1 MSGLYWTGAAN
12 NQVFTDPLNWYGS
25 GGDATGVV
33 PSANKSV
40 IIPQSATGNYPYIS
54 GTVGVHGVNF
64 LNNLTPPAGNN
75 YRITIDPLG
84 KLQINSSLTRG
95 GFIMCTPSAPV
106 GPTSNPSIVGTG
118 IVEFMAT
125 SPTPANNQHFIQ
137 VGPGGP
143 SIQIELACATGV
155 KTNASLTTNNRLTF
169 PNNAVLLSG
178 GVQTSVPSLNYGGTV
193 IGNIRYIRSG
203 SSNGNYDYWSSPIT
217 NASTAVLNTT
227 LGNNLYNYDN
237 TRSGA
242 STNLQLGWNLGPI
255 TSPIPMEL
263 GRGYIQTFAGNGTV
277 IFNGTATAVDF
288 DYPVTVSGSNNFN
301 LIGNPYP
308 SSLSISAFRSRNSSI
323 LGSLYFWHQVG
334 NPYGTANYVAIN
346 TFNIMA
352 GATPPGD
359 FNGTEI
365 GACQAFFASVSSS
378 GDILFRNNDR
388 VPRYPSN
395 NTQWFS
401 TPDDVSLLRMKITN
415 SSGLE
420 HNTVVA
426 FSETTTDSFV
436 DGEDSQRMP
445 GASGVEIFSINGNR
459 ELSIQMFGLLTPEK
473 TVDLGTV
480 TTASGSYTLNM
491 SEFIN
496 FEPNVRVYLEDRA
509 LNIFQNLNQNPQY
522 VFNTADAING
532 VRFRLH
538 FLASIDLASISTCLE
553 SNGGKVI
560 VSNPNTNNPVNLM
573 LRNEGNELLA
583 SVQSLVGEY
592 VFQNLYQGSYTLR
605 VEYGTGDFED
615 LLVSV
620 NTVGLSAPAS
630 FVASSTEVDLSE
642 AIIEFNASG
651 DESIEYTWDFGD
663 GSGIIT
669 GTATPVHAYMAPGI
683 YTVSLTIRK
692 DGCSSFTSQTIKVT
706 ANSTGIDNKSSNRDG
721 IIIFPNPASTH
732 ASLLINLGL
741 QTSENLEVLLSDATG
756 RVVFQKEFDN
766 VRSGTVIPL
775 QLENL
780 ANGLY
785 QVTVKGKLYNQ
796 VSKLTIKK

>member
-1 MSGLYWTGAAN
+1 
-12 NQVFTDPLNWYGS
+12 
-25 GGDATGVV
+25 
-33 PSANKSV
+33 
-40 IIPQSATGNYPYIS
+40 
-54 GTVGVHGVNF
+54 
-64 LNNLTPPAGNN
+64 
-75 YRITIDPLG
+75 
-84 KLQINSSLTRG
+84 
-95 GFIMCTPSAPV
+95 
-106 GPTSNPSIVGTG
+106 
-118 IVEFMAT
+118 
-125 SPTPANNQHFIQ
+125 
-137 VGPGGP
+137 
-143 SIQIELACATGV
+143 
-155 KTNASLTTNNRLTF
+155 
-169 PNNAVLLSG
+169 
-178 GVQTSVPSLNYGGTV
+178 
-193 IGNIRYIRSG
+193 
-203 SSNGNYDYWSSPIT
+203 
-217 NASTAVLNTT
+217 
-227 LGNNLYNYDN
+227 
-237 TRSGA
+237 
-242 STNLQLGWNLGPI
+242 
-255 TSPIPMEL
+255 
-263 GRGYIQTFAGNGTV
+263 
-277 IFNGTATAVDF
+277 
-288 DYPVTVSGSNNFN
+288 
-301 LIGNPYP
+301 
-308 SSLSISAFRSRNSSI
+308 
-323 LGSLYFWHQVG
+323 
-334 NPYGTANYVAIN
+334 
-346 TFNIMA
+346 
-352 GATPPGD
+352 
-359 FNGTEI
+359 
-365 GACQAFFASVSSS
+365 
-378 GDILFRNNDR
+378 
-388 VPRYPSN
+388 
-395 NTQWFS
+395 
-401 TPDDVSLLRMKITN
+401 
-415 SSGLE
+415 
-420 HNTVVA
+420 
-426 FSETTTDSFV
+426 
-436 DGEDSQRMP
+436 
-445 GASGVEIFSINGNR
+445 
-459 ELSIQMFGLLTPEK
+459 
-473 TVDLGTV
+473 
-480 TTASGSYTLNM
+480 
-491 SEFIN
+491 
-496 FEPNVRVYLEDRA
+496 
-509 LNIFQNLNQNPQY
+509 
-522 VFNTADAING
+522 
-532 VRFRLH
+532 
-538 FLASIDLASISTCLE
+538 
-553 SNGGKVI
+553 VI